1 MSLEEEENLQ
11 SQASP
16 ATSSTSADNKLRRL
30 STGIAGLDRI
40 TQGGFLVG
48 GIYIIMGSPGAGKT
62 IMGNQ
67 ICFQHVT
74 AALPTEKGGVGRA
87 VYVTLL
93 SETHGV
99 MLSHLQDLKFF
110 NREKVGDALYYIS
123 GYNDLEKDGLKGLLH
138 LLRTTIIERK
148 ASLLV
153 IDGLSTAELVANS
166 ELNFKRFINDLHAYS
181 QVTNCTTLMLSHAS
195 STTEGLYPEYT
206 MVDGLLELSERDIG
220 MHSVR
225 ELQLHK
231 FRGSATLRG
240 KHLFEIGMNGI
251 EVYPRTEALLAL
263 PTKPIETS
271 KERLRF
277 NIDSLD
283 TMLGGGILASSN
295 TILQGVPGSGKT
307 LLGLHFLAS
316 NITSP
321 TNHQPQTTDAD
332 VSRSNDEA
340 NATRENVAASSLY
353 FGFYESPSFI
363 ISAAASVGLDLAS
376 LEEQGSLEIIWQPPL
391 ESNPDALAAKLLE
404 AVRRRK
410 VQRLFVDG
418 LEGFWETAVYLE
430 RMPKFFTALSN
441 ELRALGV
448 TTIFSAEIQQFLGSS
463 ASTRHISSLVEN
475 TILLRYLELGSRL
488 HRVISILKQRETG
501 YDSTIREFKIGSEGL
516 IIGESFNRSETLLA
530 RLDHHDDKQRQP
542 STE

>member
-1 MSLEEEENLQ
+1 MSLEEEENVQ

-16 ATSSTSADNKLRRL
+16 VTSYTSTDNKLRRL
-30 STGIAGLDRI
+30 STGIVGLDRI

-67 ICFQHVT
+67 ICFQHIEAPVD
-74 AALPTEKGGVGRA
+74 TEKGERARA

-99 MLSHLQDLKFF
+99 MLSHLQNLGFF
-110 NREKVGDALYYIS
+110 NRDKVGDALYYIS

-195 STTEGLYPEYT
+195 SKSEGLYPEYT
-206 MVDGLLELSERDIG
+206 MVDGLLELSERVVG
-220 MHSVR
+220 MRSIR

-263 PTKPIETS
+263 PSKPIEAS
-271 KERLRF
+271 EERLSF
-277 NIDSLD
+277 NIASLD
-283 TMLGGGILASSN
+283 AMLGGGILAGSS
-295 TILQGVPGSGKT
+295 TILQGTPGSGKT

-316 NITSP
+316 TITNSA
-321 TNHQPQTTDAD
+321 N
-332 VSRSNDEA
+332 SSISSNNDGSITPA
-340 NATRENVAASSLY
+340 ENTAASSLY
-353 FGFYESPSFI
+353 FGFYESPNLI
-363 ISAAASVGLDLAS
+363 ISAAASVGLDLAG

-391 ESNPDALAAKLLE
+391 ESNLDALAARLLD
-404 AVRRRK
+404 AVRRRR
-410 VQRLFVDG
+410 VRRLFIDG
-418 LEGFWETAVYLE
+418 LEGFWETAAHLE

-441 ELRALGV
+441 ELKALGV
-448 TTIFSAEIQQFLGSS
+448 TTIFSVEIERFFGSS
-463 ASTRHISSLVEN
+463 VEVPSRHISSLVEN
-475 TILLRYLELGSRL
+475 TILLRYSELGSRL

-501 YDSTIREFKIGSEGL
+501 YDSTIREFRISSEG
-516 IIGESFNRSETLLA
+516 ITIGESLKRSENILA
-530 RLDHHDDKQRQP
+530 GLDHHDDKQRR
-542 STE
+542 